1 MKILAKTA
9 DISREEWLKLR
20 TQGIGGSDVSIIAGI
35 NKFKSVFQL
44 WLEKTGIIEPEE
56 GDSEYTHFGTVLE
69 PVVRKE
75 FMERTGIK
83 VRAKNC
89 IMQHDEYQFMICNLD
104 GVIYENGELCIFEAK
119 TASAY
124 KEKEW
129 QDNVPPEYQLQIQH
143 YMAIT
148 GAKKTY
154 IAALI
159 GGNKF
164 VYHVVERDEEVIELI
179 IQLEK
184 KFWEENVVKNLPP
197 EIDGSNA
204 TAEYL
209 NEKYSISVK
218 NEIQLPEQSEELLKE
233 YDKITSALEK
243 LNYEKTEIVN
253 RLKDMLGEN
262 ESGVIQDRTVKW
274 SNVSKTGFDSK
285 RLKEEM
291 QDIYEKYITH
301 TQYRRF
307 VVV

>member
-44 WLEKTGIIEPEE
+44 WLEKTGAIEPEE

-89 IMQHDEYQFMICNLD
+89 IMQHDKYPYMICNLD

-218 NEIQLPEQSEELLKE
+218 NEIRLPEQSEELLNE

>member
-89 IMQHDEYQFMICNLD
+89 IMQHDEYPFMICNLD

-218 NEIQLPEQSEELLKE
+218 NEIRLPEQSEELLEE

-262 ESGVIQDRTVKW
+262 ESGVIQDRIVKW

>member
-56 GDSEYTHFGTVLE
+56 GDFEYTHFGTVLE

-89 IMQHDEYQFMICNLD
+89 IMQHDEYPFMICNLD

-124 KEKEW
+124 MEKEW

-164 VYHVVERDEEVIELI
+164 VYHVVERDEEVIGLI
-179 IQLEK
+179 IQLEM

-233 YDKITSALEK
+233 YDKISSALEK

>member
-44 WLEKTGIIEPEE
+44 WLEKTGAIEPEE

-89 IMQHDEYQFMICNLD
+89 IMQHDEYPFMICNLD

-209 NEKYSISVK
+209 NEKYSVSVK
-218 NEIQLPEQSEELLKE
+218 NEIRLPEQSEELLEE

-243 LNYEKTEIVN
+243 LNYEKTAIIN
-253 RLKDMLGEN
+253 HLKDMLGEN
-262 ESGVIQDRTVKW
+262 ESGIIQDRIVKW

>member
-9 DISREEWLKLR
+9 DLSREEWLKLR

-35 NKFKSVFQL
+35 NKFKSIFQL
-44 WLEKTGIIEPEE
+44 WLEKTGTIEPEE

-89 IMQHDEYQFMICNLD
+89 IMQHDKYPFMICNLD

-129 QDNVPPEYQLQIQH
+129 MDNVPPEYQLQIQH

-164 VYHVVERDEEVIELI
+164 LYHVVERDEEAIELI

-184 KFWEENVVKNLPP
+184 TFWEEHVVKNLPP
-197 EIDGSNA
+197 EIDGSDA

-253 RLKDMLGEN
+253 RLKAMLGEN
-262 ESGVIQDRTVKW
+262 ESGIIQDRIVKW
-274 SNVSKTGFDSK
+274 SNISKTGFDSK